1 MVLKAKTVGLFPSQP
16 LVIGKEYKII
26 DISTPGGHPK
36 PFMDFT
42 NLIIPEG
49 PTYMLDVI
57 CDDNFDV
64 DKYRYQHIQMK
75 RVPNKELGFSVNI
88 DGVDYKVRSFWND
101 YFYSNTE
108 TVRQEIRNNKIN
120 EVLDLPVGIKRFGG

>member
-1 MVLKAKTVGLFPSQP
+1 MVLKARSKGTDTQP

-26 DISTPGGHPK
+26 DISTPGGNPK

-42 NLIIPEG
+42 NLILPEKA
-49 PTYMLDVI
+49 TYMLGVI

-75 RVPNKELGFSVNI
+75 RVPNKELGASVNI

-108 TVRQEIRNNKIN
+108 TVREGIARLRDNKIN
-120 EVLDLPVGIKRFGG
+120 EILD

>member
-1 MVLKAKTVGLFPSQP
+1 MVLKARSIGTGTQP

-42 NLIIPEG
+42 NLILPEKA
-49 PTYMLDVI
+49 TYMLDVI

-108 TVRQEIRNNKIN
+108 TVRDGISILRNNKIN
-120 EVLDLPVGIKRFGG
+120 EILD

>member
-1 MVLKAKTVGLFPSQP
+1 MVLKARSIGTGTQP

-42 NLIIPEG
+42 NLILPEKA
-49 PTYMLDVI
+49 TYMLDVI

-108 TVRQEIRNNKIN
+108 TVREGISILRNNKIN
-120 EVLDLPVGIKRFGG
+120 EILD

>member
-1 MVLKAKTVGLFPSQP
+1 MVLKARSRGTQP

-42 NLIIPEG
+42 NLILPEMA
-49 PTYMLDVI
+49 TYMLDVI

-108 TVRQEIRNNKIN
+108 TVREGISILRNNKIN
-120 EVLDLPVGIKRFGG
+120 EILNHKV